1 MFTGSLCHIN
11 IYGLHENGGL
21 QWFTGEISSEQKKV
35 QKGSDWEREDLKK
48 QGCKAIDKVTHQTP
62 GGEGTFRQVLDQ
74 ATENRKIRQDKDLYE
89 VNCLWSL
96 CESNVIF

>member
-1 MFTGSLCHIN
+1 MN
-11 IYGLHENGGL
+11 
-21 QWFTGEISSEQKKV
+21 KKV
-35 QKGSDWEREDLKK
+35 QKGSNWEREDLKK

-96 CESNVIF
+96 FESNVI